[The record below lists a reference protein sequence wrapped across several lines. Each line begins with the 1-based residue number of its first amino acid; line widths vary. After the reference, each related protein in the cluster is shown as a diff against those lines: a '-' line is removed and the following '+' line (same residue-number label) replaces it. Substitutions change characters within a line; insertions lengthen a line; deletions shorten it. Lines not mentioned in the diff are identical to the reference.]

1 MTNKIYL
8 SIQEANTALD
18 DKYRL
23 EALAFALLV
32 KLNFNS
38 SAIKSP
44 KIRCCK
50 EMFHIGSTRMSRIIR
65 NGLKYGYL
73 RREGNLII
81 ANSIHSKK
89 FNVSI
94 ERKYTYSATK
104 TISHNLRS
112 LIDLIR
118 KSVLLNHI
126 SKQTACSDTFLK
138 RDCPEDVSEYRKARH
153 KIKKTSCR
161 TESACV
167 GLSNR
172 RISEITHTK
181 LYRAKR
187 LIHSL
192 VSSNLVTV
200 NRRAVKTDINPNGF
214 NRETANRWNKES
226 GHSGYFFCWK
236 GAIYQRITNEYR
248 LSSSLIHYLF

>member
-1 MTNKIYL
+1 
-8 SIQEANTALD
+8 
-18 DKYRL
+18 
-23 EALAFALLV
+23 
-32 KLNFNS
+32 
-38 SAIKSP
+38 
-44 KIRCCK
+44 
-50 EMFHIGSTRMSRIIR
+50 MSRILS

-94 ERKYTYSATK
+94 ERKYTYSTTK
-104 TISHNLRS
+104 TISHDLRS

-161 TESACV
+161 TNSACV

-192 VSSNLVTV
+192 VSDNLVTV

-226 GHSGYFFCWK
+226 GHSGYFFGWK